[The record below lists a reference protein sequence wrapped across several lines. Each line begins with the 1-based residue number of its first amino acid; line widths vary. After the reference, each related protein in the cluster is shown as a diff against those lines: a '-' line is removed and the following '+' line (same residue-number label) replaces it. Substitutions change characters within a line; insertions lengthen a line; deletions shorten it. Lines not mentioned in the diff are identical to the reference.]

1 MIKSIKI
8 KLMFLSILPVLITIL
23 LIGFF
28 SIKLSL
34 DNSNKSLKE
43 FEQTIIHEKEELLK
57 NEILTVKTMIDG
69 IIKSEKNVE
78 KAKEKTIEL
87 LSSIRFLNVSG
98 YFFG

>member
-43 FEQTIIHEKEELLK
+43 LLQFGETK
-57 NEILTVKTMIDG
+57 FCCFFSINLFRQMYISLRGTVIT
-69 IIKSEKNVE
+69 
-78 KAKEKTIEL
+78 
-87 LSSIRFLNVSG
+87 
-98 YFFG
+98 